1 MPAGKRNITTADLYR
16 IVLVEEPRI
25 SPDGRYVAWV
35 RQQAQEFSN
44 DYRREIWLSP
54 TDGGAAIQL
63 TRGGADSQPRWSPDG
78 QTLAFISARA
88 ASAQLYLLPLGAP
101 GGEARQL
108 TKQLRGVS
116 QPVWSPDGRH
126 IAFLASVNA
135 DERASE
141 DRGDRSPEPRDEL
154 ATRHQEERQAQEETL
169 QHDPRVINSIPY
181 REGTTYRDGRHAQ
194 IYIIDAEET
203 TGETP
208 VPRRLTDEATDY
220 SAAAWTADG
229 RSLLCIRSA
238 YPERPEPRRW
248 TSLYRIDVATGTE
261 QRLTGDEV
269 NCVDTA
275 PSPAGDVVAFLLK
288 SANRRPERLFRLAII
303 SAQGGDPQ
311 VLTEAFDRQVDEGSL
326 RWSADGSSIVFS
338 AASEGSRGLWRVRP
352 GDEPEALLT
361 GVLEVSGYDM
371 TANGDIAC
379 ALSKPADPAALHWLG
394 ADSSDTRP
402 LARPNADFLREIDLQ
417 PVHEQ
422 RFRGPDGT
430 ELQGWLILP
439 HDDQED
445 MQHPLV
451 LHIHG
456 GPQMMWGPAHRSLW
470 LEWQLQAARG
480 YAMFFCNPRGG
491 DGYGEAFRMAL
502 HQAWGEVAQA
512 DIMAGVDHIIAGG
525 QIDPSRLAVTG
536 GSYGGYM
543 TAWIIGHSERFSAAV
558 AHRGVYN
565 LISFYGVTDIPLF
578 LSDQFDSTP
587 TQDHELLWRHS
598 PLAYADDIQTPLLI
612 IASENDYR
620 VPISDSEQLFAF
632 IHLRGGVVE
641 LVRYPREGHEHTRS
655 GEPHHRVDGLER
667 TLAWFDRYCKDL
679 S

>member
-1 MPAGKRNITTADLYR
+1 MPAEKRNITAADLYR
-16 IVLVEEPRI
+16 MVLVEEPRI
-25 SPDGRYVAWV
+25 RPDGRYVAWV

-44 DYRREIWLSP
+44 DYRRDIWLSP

-63 TRGGADSQPRWSPDG
+63 TRGGTDSQPRWSPDG
-78 QTLAFISARA
+78 QTLAFVSARD

-108 TKQLRGVS
+108 TGQMRDVNR
-116 QPVWSPDGRH
+116 PVWSPDGRH

-135 DERASE
+135 EERARE
-141 DRGDRSPEPRDEL
+141 DGGDRPPEAADKL
-154 ATRHQEERQAQEETL
+154 AARHQQERHELEETL
-169 QHDPRVINSIPY
+169 KHDPRVINAIPY

-194 IYIIDAEET
+194 IYLVDAEET

-208 VPRRLTDEATDY
+208 VPRRLTDAATDY
-220 SAAAWTADG
+220 SAPAWSADG
-229 RSLLCIRSA
+229 NSLFCIRSA

-248 TSLYRIDVATGTE
+248 TSLYRIDMATGSE
-261 QRLTGDEV
+261 QRLTGDEI

-275 PSPAGDVVAFLLK
+275 PSSAGDMVAFLLK
-288 SANRRPERLFRLAII
+288 PASRRPERLFRLAII
-303 SAQGGDPQ
+303 SAQGGVAQ
-311 VLTEAFDRQVDEGSL
+311 VLTETFDRQVDEGSL
-326 RWSADGSSIVFS
+326 RWSADGSSIIFS
-338 AASEGSRGLWRVRP
+338 TASEGWRGLWRVRP
-352 GDEPEALLT
+352 GDEPKALLT
-361 GVLEVSGYDM
+361 GALEVSGYDM
-371 TANGDIAC
+371 TADGDIAC
-379 ALSKPADPAALHWLG
+379 VLSKPADPSSLHWLG
-394 ADSSDTRP
+394 AGTSDTRP
-402 LARPNADFLREIDLQ
+402 LARPNADFLREIDVQ

-422 RFRGPDGT
+422 RFTGPDGSN
-430 ELQGWLILP
+430 LQGWLILP
-439 HDDQED
+439 PDHQEG
-445 MQHPLV
+445 MQNPLV

-456 GPQMMWGPAHRSLW
+456 GPQMMWGAAHRSLW

-480 YAMFFCNPRGG
+480 YAIFFCNPRGG

-512 DIMAGVDHIIAGG
+512 DIMAGVDHVIAGG

-543 TAWIIGHSERFSAAV
+543 TAWIVGHSDRFSAAV
-558 AHRGVYN
+558 SHRGVYN
-565 LISFYGVTDIPLF
+565 LVSFYGVTDIPLF
-578 LSDQFDSTP
+578 LSDQFDATP
-587 TQDHELLWRHS
+587 TQDYELLWRHS
-598 PLAYADDIQTPLLI
+598 PLAYADNIQTPLLI
-612 IASENDYR
+612 IGSENDYR

-632 IHLRGGVVE
+632 IHLRGGVAE

-667 TLAWFDRYCKDL
+667 SLAWFDRYCKDN

>member
-1 MPAGKRNITTADLYR
+1 M
-16 IVLVEEPRI
+16 
-25 SPDGRYVAWV
+25 
-35 RQQAQEFSN
+35 
-44 DYRREIWLSP
+44 
-54 TDGGAAIQL
+54 
-63 TRGGADSQPRWSPDG
+63 
-78 QTLAFISARA
+78 
-88 ASAQLYLLPLGAP
+88 
-101 GGEARQL
+101 
-108 TKQLRGVS
+108 
-116 QPVWSPDGRH
+116 
-126 IAFLASVNA
+126 
-135 DERASE
+135 
-141 DRGDRSPEPRDEL
+141 
-154 ATRHQEERQAQEETL
+154 
-169 QHDPRVINSIPY
+169 
-181 REGTTYRDGRHAQ
+181 
-194 IYIIDAEET
+194 
-203 TGETP
+203 
-208 VPRRLTDEATDY
+208 PRRLTDAATDY

-248 TSLYRIDVATGTE
+248 TSLYRIDLATGTE

-288 SANRRPERLFRLAII
+288 PASRRPERLFRLAII
-303 SAQGGDPQ
+303 SAQGGDAQ
-311 VLTEAFDRQVDEGSL
+311 VLTEAYDRQVDEGSL

-371 TANGDIAC
+371 TADGDIAC
-379 ALSKPADPAALHWLG
+379 ALSKPADPSSLQWLG
-394 ADSSDTRP
+394 AGTSGTRP
-402 LARPNADFLREIDLQ
+402 LARPNADFLREIDVQ

-439 HDDQED
+439 PDDQEE

-480 YAMFFCNPRGG
+480 YAIFFCNPRGG

-512 DIMAGVDHIIAGG
+512 DIMAGVDHVIAGG

-543 TAWIIGHSERFSAAV
+543 TAWIIGHSDRFSAAV
-558 AHRGVYN
+558 SHRGVYN
-565 LISFYGVTDIPLF
+565 LVSFYGVTDIPLF
-578 LSDQFDSTP
+578 LSDQFDATP

-612 IASENDYR
+612 IGSENDYR

-655 GEPHHRVDGLER
+655 GEPHHRVDCLER
-667 TLAWFDRYCKDL
+667 TLAWFDRFSKDL

>member
-1 MPAGKRNITTADLYR
+1 MPAGKRNISASDLYR

-54 TDGGAAIQL
+54 TSGGAAIQL
-63 TRGGADSQPRWSPDG
+63 TRGGTESQPRWSPDG
-78 QTLAFISARA
+78 QTLAFVSARD

-135 DERASE
+135 EERARE
-141 DRGDRSPEPRDEL
+141 DRGDRPPEPLDEL
-154 ATRHQEERQAQEETL
+154 AARHQEERQAQEETL
-169 QHDPRVINSIPY
+169 QHDPRVVNSIPY

-194 IYIIDAEET
+194 IYIIETAESS
-203 TGETP
+203 GETP
-208 VPRRLTDEATDY
+208 VPRRLTDAASDY
-220 SAAAWTADG
+220 STPAWSADG
-229 RSLLCIRSA
+229 NSLFCIRSA
-238 YPERPEPRRW
+238 HPDRPEPRRW
-248 TSLYRIDVATGTE
+248 TSLYRIDMATGAE
-261 QRLTGDEV
+261 QRLSGDEV
-269 NCVDTA
+269 NCVDNA
-275 PSPAGDVVAFLLK
+275 PSPAGDMVAFLLK
-288 SANRRPERLFRLAII
+288 PASRRPERLFRLAII
-303 SAQGGDPQ
+303 SAQGGDAQ
-311 VLTEAFDRQVDEGSL
+311 VLTETFDRQVDEGSL

-352 GDEPEALLT
+352 GAAPEPVLT
-361 GVLEVSGYDM
+361 GELEVSGYDM
-371 TANGDIAC
+371 TADGDIAC
-379 ALSKPADPAALHWLG
+379 ALSKTADPSSLHWLDAG
-394 ADSSDTRP
+394 TNDTRP
-402 LARPNADFLREIDLQ
+402 LARPNEGFLNEIVVQ

-422 RFRGPDGT
+422 CFTGPDGSK
-430 ELQGWLILP
+430 LQGWLILP
-439 HDDQED
+439 PGRQDG

-456 GPQMMWGPAHRSLW
+456 GPQMMWGSAHRSLW

-480 YAMFFCNPRGG
+480 YAIFFCNPRGG

-512 DIMAGVDHIIAGG
+512 DIMAGVDHVIAGG
-525 QIDPSRLAVTG
+525 QIDPARLAVTG

-543 TAWIIGHSERFSAAV
+543 TAWIVGHSERFSAAV
-558 AHRGVYN
+558 AQRGVFN

-620 VPISDSEQLFAF
+620 VPLSDSEQLFAF

-641 LVRYPREGHEHTRS
+641 FVRYPREGHEHTRS
-655 GEPHHRVDGLER
+655 GEPQHRVDGLER
-667 TLAWFDRYCKDL
+667 ALAWFDRYCKHI